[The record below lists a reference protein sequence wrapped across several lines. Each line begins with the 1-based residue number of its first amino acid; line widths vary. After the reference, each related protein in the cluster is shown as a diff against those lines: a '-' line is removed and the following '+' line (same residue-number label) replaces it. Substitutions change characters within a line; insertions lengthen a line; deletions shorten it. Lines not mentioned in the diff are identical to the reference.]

1 MEQPMGMLL
10 LSDYSKHIKRPS
22 ISREW
27 MEQPMGMLLL
37 SDYIQAYQETL
48 NGAAIEYVIT

>member
-1 MEQPMGMLL
+1 
-10 LSDYSKHIKRPS
+10 
-22 ISREW
+22 

-48 NGAAIEYVIT
+48 NGAANGHVIT

>member
-1 MEQPMGMLL
+1 
-10 LSDYSKHIKRPS
+10 
-22 ISREW
+22 

-37 SDYIQAYQETL
+37 SDYIHAYQETL